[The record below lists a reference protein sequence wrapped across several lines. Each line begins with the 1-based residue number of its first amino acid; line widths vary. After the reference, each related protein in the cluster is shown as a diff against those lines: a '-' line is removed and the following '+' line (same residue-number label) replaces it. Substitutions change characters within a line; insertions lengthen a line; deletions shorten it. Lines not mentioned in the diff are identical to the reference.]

1 MCDKRKMLH
10 DARRVWESAQR
21 SIVEQVPVSE
31 DLDAWRLRAARA
43 PPTTRVAAFVA
54 GCALRLAKVDAL
66 PPDDPA
72 AAIRPT
78 TQKEALQLVRAA
90 ARGWNQ
96 GACVEW
102 NNVAYAVCFDTDEEV
117 MIDEAFLAVCA
128 DYDADCVLRQCVQDA
143 VAGAMPG
150 RVDADR
156 LAALLAWGERMT
168 KNASDDV
175 YALLRESTA
184 WTFLTPE
191 AERKGQGAPTAKL
204 GTWDPERAAE
214 AHAAPPQPGARILF
228 LFDYT
233 MRQMLD
239 IPFLS
244 MFFTCDY
251 ASDKVLA
258 KIETFGRERLRN
270 PPPIVVHSLGRWY
283 LLHKGPS
290 GPGVDRMEYYE
301 DGAQAV
307 LAWMEC
313 VMDKRAGALFLGKRL
328 NELFQEVTTVP
339 RETGGVLRARTQ
351 EIE

>member
-1 MCDKRKMLH
+1 VAVEGTLAD
-10 DARRVWESAQR
+10 WR
-21 SIVEQVPVSE
+21 S
-31 DLDAWRLRAARA
+31 RAARV
-43 PPTTRVAAFVA
+43 PPDMRVAAFVA
-54 GCALRLAKVDAL
+54 GCALRLALVDAL
-66 PPDDPA
+66 PPDDPS
-72 AAIRPT
+72 AAIQPT
-78 TQKEALQLVRAA
+78 TQKEALQAVRTA
-90 ARGWNQ
+90 ARGWNA

-102 NNVAYAVCFDTDEEV
+102 NNVAYAVCFATDEEV
-117 MIDEAFLAVCA
+117 TVDEAFLAVCA
-128 DYDADCVLRQCVQDA
+128 DYDADCVLRQRVQDT

-184 WTFLTPE
+184 WAFLTPE
-191 AERKGQGAPTAKL
+191 VERKGQGTPTAKL

-214 AHAAPPQPGARILF
+214 AHAAPPQPGVRILF

-244 MFFTCDY
+244 MFFACDY
-251 ASDKVLA
+251 ASGKVLSR
-258 KIETFGRERLRN
+258 IEAFGRERLRN
-270 PPPIVVHSLGRWY
+270 PPPLVIHSLGRWY
-283 LLHKGPS
+283 VLHKDPS

-307 LAWMEC
+307 LAWMES
-313 VMDKRAGALFLGKRL
+313 VMQKRAGALFLGKRL
-328 NELFQEVTTVP
+328 DELFGEVTTIP
-339 RETGGVLRARTQ
+339 IETGGALRTTTQ
-351 EIE
+351 EID